1 MIQDLQEVAD
11 PAGQDCPLPH
21 ESVEGGDGAHAR
33 PEGDR
38 PLQGPTW
45 HPQGGDHPQMTSALR
60 GRGGFSKGIY
70 IEGGC
75 VDSDF

>member
-11 PAGQDCPLPH
+11 PAGQDGALPH

-38 PLQGPTW
+38 PLQGPAG
-45 HPQGGDHPQMTSALR
+45 HPQGPSTKDIHTEAKKENVHSY
-60 GRGGFSKGIY
+60 GGSSTRLKG
-70 IEGGC
+70 G
-75 VDSDF
+75 